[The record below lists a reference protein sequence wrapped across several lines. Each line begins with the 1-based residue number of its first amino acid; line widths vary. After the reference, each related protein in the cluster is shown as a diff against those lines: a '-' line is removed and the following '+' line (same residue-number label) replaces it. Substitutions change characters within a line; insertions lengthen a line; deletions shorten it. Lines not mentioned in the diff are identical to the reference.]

1 MERFALK
8 NADTPGYWM
17 CWDSHTGLLCR
28 FQEQKFND
36 TQKTIVVDF
45 AMYHRARD
53 ARKKSDALFCATAA
67 REMADW
73 LLINHPEKLS

>member
-1 MERFALK
+1 MERFELK
-8 NADTPGYWM
+8 NADTPGYLM
-17 CWDSHTGLLCR
+17 CWDQHTGLLCR
-28 FQEQKFND
+28 FQEHKFNE

-45 AMYHRARD
+45 AMFNRARD